1 MTVRDLVAGIC
12 QEYNLTN
19 YQVRTLPEKTLLN
32 LEANATAVENA
43 EIAIEDVDKML
54 SNFQLD
60 NLHTSEFIKRKL
72 HTLINAKMD
81 ESDILLF
88 CWYTHLMAKSITVD
102 WKWRQWARCRSKWS
116 GIEPWQG
123 TVVLCSLARHFTLP
137 VPLSTQVYQWVPAN
151 CWGNLTNC
159 GEVTCDRLASCPR
172 EVEILLAASC
182 YRNQD
187 KLRQLW
193 ASLRSKASLTL
204 LCQKSGI

>member
-102 WKWRQWARCRSKWS
+102 
-116 GIEPWQG
+116 
-123 TVVLCSLARHFTLP
+123 
-137 VPLSTQVYQWVPAN
+137 
-151 CWGNLTNC
+151 
-159 GEVTCDRLASCPR
+159 
-172 EVEILLAASC
+172 
-182 YRNQD
+182 
-187 KLRQLW
+187 
-193 ASLRSKASLTL
+193 
-204 LCQKSGI
+204 